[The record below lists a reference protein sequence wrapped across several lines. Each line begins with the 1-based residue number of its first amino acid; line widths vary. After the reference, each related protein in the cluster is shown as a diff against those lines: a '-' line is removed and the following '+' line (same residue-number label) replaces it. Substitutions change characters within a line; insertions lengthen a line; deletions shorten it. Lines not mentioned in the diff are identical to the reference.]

1 MLSTKGIALNQGAS
15 AYIGLLFRKSRLE
28 TLDALPTMPNVF
40 VAKLL
45 LFPKPPPI
53 EIIEHTITVSCGGET
68 YALTISGR
76 IERVTATK
84 GQHSDPGAHRQGE
97 ATAALTKAKRAQ
109 QPVTAAVPEPKP
121 LASVGAPAPG
131 GCAVRSPDE
140 SEGHRLLPTRYAPP
154 Q

>member
-1 MLSTKGIALNQGAS
+1 
-15 AYIGLLFRKSRLE
+15 
-28 TLDALPTMPNVF
+28 MPN

-121 LASVGAPAPG
+121 LASVGAPAPEV
-131 GCAVRSPDE
+131 ALSAAPT
-140 SEGHRLLPTRYAPP
+140 SQKGHRLFPTLDKKHRMSTTPLTRRDILRIVKER
-154 Q
+154 